1 MLFFARLSVSLRQAV
16 KILALAVKIIKQA
29 CYFLLAY
36 PYLCKEQVEN
46 KRKDKSTM
54 EWQILIIIA
63 AAILIL
69 IGKGDFLI
77 AGYNTASKED
87 KEKCNVKRLRIIVA
101 SVLISG
107 AVLTAFRSVIGSGLV
122 GAAIILICIV
132 GIVLANTWAQK

>member
-1 MLFFARLSVSLRQAV
+1 M
-16 KILALAVKIIKQA
+16 LAVKIIKQV

-36 PYLCKEQVEN
+36 PYLCKGQAEN

-77 AGYNTASKED
+77 AGYNTTGKED

-101 SVLISG
+101 SVLILG

-122 GAAIILICIV
+122 GATIILICIV
-132 GIVLANTWAQK
+132 GIVLADTWAQK

>member
-1 MLFFARLSVSLRQAV
+1 MKKSY
-16 KILALAVKIIKQA
+16 QA
-29 CYFLLAY
+29 CYFSLAY
-36 PYLCKEQVEN
+36 PYLCKEQAEY

-101 SVLISG
+101 SVLISA
-107 AVLTAFRSVIGSGLV
+107 AVLTAFRGVIGSGLV